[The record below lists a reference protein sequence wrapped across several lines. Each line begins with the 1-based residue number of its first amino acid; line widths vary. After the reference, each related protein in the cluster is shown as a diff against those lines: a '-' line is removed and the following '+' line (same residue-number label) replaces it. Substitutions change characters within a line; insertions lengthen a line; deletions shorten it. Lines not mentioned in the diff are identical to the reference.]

1 MQTEARKHLSKG
13 LMKLIR
19 QTPFYTSLVLS
30 HKIIEDP
37 GLDSFMAT
45 NGKNLIF
52 NEKILQLPVSEMC

>member
-37 GLDSFMAT
+37 ELDSFMAT
-45 NGKNLIF
+45 NGRNLIF
-52 NEKILQLPVSEMC
+52 N